1 MSVGYTNEELV
12 EKMIANSMEL
22 RPILASNEM
31 AFKAGYL
38 ESFLINMLY
47 RNEELLKEVID
58 TVDYQNNVI
67 ERRAKQAANKVI
79 HMGGFI
85 NS

>member
-22 RPILASNEM
+22 RPILASNET

-79 HMGGFI
+79 A
-85 NS
+85 

>member
-79 HMGGFI
+79 A
-85 NS
+85 

>member
-79 HMGGFI
+79 HMSGFI

>member
-1 MSVGYTNEELV
+1 
-12 EKMIANSMEL
+12 
-22 RPILASNEM
+22 M

-47 RNEELLKEVID
+47 RNKELLKEVID

-79 HMGGFI
+79 A
-85 NS
+85 

>member
-31 AFKAGYL
+31 AFKVGYL

-79 HMGGFI
+79 A
-85 NS
+85 

>member
-1 MSVGYTNEELV
+1 MSIGYTNEELV

-22 RPILASNEM
+22 RPTLANNET

-38 ESFLINMLY
+38 ESFLISMLY
-47 RNEELLKEVID
+47 RNEELLAEVID

-67 ERRAKQAANKVI
+67 ERRAKQAANKEI
-79 HMGGFI
+79 A
-85 NS
+85 